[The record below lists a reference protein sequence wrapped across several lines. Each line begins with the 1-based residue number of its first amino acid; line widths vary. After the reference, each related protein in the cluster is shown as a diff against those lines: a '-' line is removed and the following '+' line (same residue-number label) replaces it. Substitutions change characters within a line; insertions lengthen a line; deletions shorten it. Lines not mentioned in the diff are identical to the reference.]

1 MSKNVVFLINKSE
14 ITAGTRGASL
24 GPEAVISVARNRG
37 KTIFSDYP
45 IEEIKDVN
53 NLLDR
58 PTNHQFAK
66 RIEGLL
72 SIYNA
77 LNDKVSSLL
86 SNNKF
91 PFILAA
97 DHGSAGGTVAG
108 IKTAFPTK
116 KLGIVWIDAH
126 ADIHTPYTTPS
137 GNMHGMPLATVLNED
152 NLPCKSNELSEETT
166 KYWNELKQ
174 IGSIVPKAIASD
186 LVYIAVR
193 DTEEQEDAIIERLN
207 IKNYSVAELRSIGVS
222 TMMQE
227 IETKLIDCDIIYVSF
242 DVDSMDPEFTSHGT
256 GTPVKNGLYPNE
268 ANEILVSLAKN
279 KKTVCIE
286 FVEVNPCLDEKI
298 NKMAEVTLDLV
309 ESVLDA
315 LNQSN

>member
-24 GPEAVISVARNRG
+24 GPEAVISVARNKG

-53 NLLDR
+53 DLLDR

-207 IKNYSVAELRSIGVS
+207 IKNHSVAELRSIGVS

-242 DVDSMDPEFTSHGT
+242 DVDSIDSRISMGT
-256 GTPVKNGLYPNE
+256 GTPVPNGLTVEE
-268 ANEILVSLAKN
+268 AKTLCATLGKSPKICCWEIA
-279 KKTVCIE
+279 
-286 FVEVNPCLDEKI
+286 EVNPTLDTE
-298 NKMAEVTLDLV
+298 NRMAESAFEILEATAMAIL
-309 ESVLDA
+309 EG
-315 LNQSN
+315 